1 MYRMIAKMI
10 GKNAHFS
17 QPGAHRI

>member
-10 GKNAHFS
+10 DKNAHFS
-17 QPGAHRI
+17 QQGANRI